1 MCGTV
6 GTLEGE
12 HVFAQWLRNML
23 GLARKLRRHRIIHG
37 PGFTVQRKW
46 TKLMSTRRAWCVCY
60 DCNHGWMKK
69 LEDAVKPTLSVLARL
84 GTKIALPAG
93 DDTRRLVVWALKT
106 AAVAQELPPTTLK
119 PIGAATRQ
127 RLQELQEPPP
137 GALAWMLP
145 STEPDMDAVCM
156 IAQVGVGNK
165 AFGYMVQVVVGRV
178 RIAVLVPYN
187 GGEMPLQPSGV
198 LGVPA
203 IAIWP
208 KGLRIIN

>member
-23 GLARKLRRHRIIHG
+23 GLARKPRRHRIIHG
-37 PGFTVQRKW
+37 PGFTVLQKW
-46 TKLMSTRRAWCVCY
+46 TELMSTRRAWCVCY
-60 DCNHGWMKK
+60 DCNHEWMKK
-69 LEDAVKPTLSVLARL
+69 LEDAVRPTLSVLARQ
-84 GTKIALPAG
+84 GTRIALPAG
-93 DDTRRLVVWALKT
+93 DDTMRLVAWALKT
-106 AAVAQELPPTTLK
+106 AAVAQELPPKSLK
-119 PIGAATRQ
+119 PIGAVTRQ
-127 RLQELQEPPP
+127 LLRERQEPPP
-137 GALAWMLP
+137 GTLAWMLP

-156 IAQVGVGNK
+156 IAEVGIGNK
-165 AFGYMVQVVVGRV
+165 AFGYMVQVVVGKV

-187 GGEMPLQPSGV
+187 GGEMPLQPSRV

-208 KGLRIIN
+208 KGLRIID